1 VSGLLEW
8 LALMENKP
16 ASVFEQLAAA
26 INAALPSELAT
37 DVRKNIQ
44 AVLRSTCDRLDLVT
58 REELE
63 IQEAVLARTRAKL
76 EVLERQ
82 VRELEQAQHQG

>member
-1 VSGLLEW
+1 
-8 LALMENKP
+8 MESKT
-16 ASVFEQLAAA
+16 ASVFEQLASA
-26 INAALPSELAT
+26 INAVLPGELAA
-37 DVRKNIQ
+37 DVRHNVR

-76 EVLERQ
+76 EALELQ
-82 VRELEQAQHQG
+82 VRELEKAQRQD